1 MARVGTLLSLLRLL
15 SASGGEVETRIRLQK
30 EVYLL
35 SLKYP
40 NFFDAGDFEYHH
52 YGPYSRFLSENL
64 QYAVSSGLIEE
75 INESP
80 EDMSFTK
87 YKYVLTDFG
96 SEAVAENPFEAEEFH
111 GDVRRLQ
118 AENWR
123 TLELAATV
131 KYLESKEGLNSEAAF
146 AKALKLKPATAGF
159 ANEARALLLGA
170 EATPG
175 A

>member
-30 EVYLL
+30 EAYLL

-40 NFFDAGDFEYHH
+40 DFFDNGDFEYHH
-52 YGPYSRFLSENL
+52 YGPYSRFLSDNL

-75 INESP
+75 VNESP

-87 YKYVLTDFG
+87 YKYILTEFG
-96 SEAVAENPFEAEEFH
+96 NKSVEENPLDSENFYA
-111 GDVRRLQ
+111 DVQKLQ
-118 AENWR
+118 AHNWR

-131 KYLESKEGLNSEAAF
+131 KYLEAKENLDSVSAF
-146 AKALKLKPATAGF
+146 EKALKLKPATASY
-159 ANEARALLLGA
+159 ANEAKNLLLSA
-170 EATPG
+170 
-175 A
+175 